1 MFHKTPEQMKGGL
14 WTMVLPFWNILV
26 KAIDM
31 PLNCVHHLNSA
42 ASITAWSLPEKEDS
56 GIPATSTFIYYIWKD
71 LSIHFHL
78 FYFTLLNY
86 SKSRCMKYM
95 LWNGEAK
102 RLSIW
107 GMKIKVWMNSP
118 NDPELTCLTVD
129 DWNCAD
135 TGRYKR
141 QKNGIKPY
149 LLLTCLYFPS
159 PTSNIKKKKIIS
171 KQRTKAKALYF
182 ALERLEHLLFFTLH
196 SPVA

>member
-1 MFHKTPEQMKGGL
+1 MFHKTLEQMKGGL
-14 WTMVLPFWNILV
+14 WTMVFPFWNILA

-56 GIPATSTFIYYIWKD
+56 GIPATSTFIHYIWKD

-86 SKSRCMKYM
+86 SKSRYMKYM

-107 GMKIKVWMNSP
+107 GMKIKVWMISKWSR
-118 NDPELTCLTVD
+118 T
-129 DWNCAD
+129 
-135 TGRYKR
+135 
-141 QKNGIKPY
+141 Y
-149 LLLTCLYFPS
+149 LLDGWWLKLCRYW
-159 PTSNIKKKKIIS
+159 
-171 KQRTKAKALYF
+171 
-182 ALERLEHLLFFTLH
+182 TL
-196 SPVA
+196 